1 MIHSQSDEEPVILE
15 FFKDKNDGVVLDIG
29 AYHYATFSNSRA
41 LINKG
46 WYGVLV
52 EPSPRC
58 FSTLM
63 RFYDGNNKI
72 KLVNAFISDRFS
84 LTEFFD
90 SEGAVATND
99 VVHFE
104 RWSALQNDY
113 QSIFIPTIPATELL
127 YVIQKADFITIDCEG
142 ADYSILKAL
151 PLERLK
157 PRLLCIEYAKH
168 GQEIFD
174 HMMAL
179 GFQLH
184 HKNNENLFFQKE
196 YL

>member
-15 FFKDKNDGVVLDIG
+15 FFKDKSDGVVLDIG

-46 WYGVLV
+46 WSAVLV

-58 FSTLM
+58 FSTIM
-63 RFYDGNNKI
+63 RFYDGNNKV
-72 KLVNAFISDRFS
+72 KLVNAFISDRFG

-104 RWSALQNDY
+104 KWSTLQNDY
-113 QSIFIPTIPATELL
+113 QSIFVPTIPATELL
-127 YVIQKADFITIDCEG
+127 HVVKKVDFITIDCEG
-142 ADYSILKAL
+142 ADYSILKTL
-151 PLERLK
+151 PIELFK

-168 GQEIFD
+168 AQEIAD
-174 HMMAL
+174 HMVAH
-179 GFQLH
+179 GFELH
-184 HKNNENLFFQKE
+184 HQNPENLFFRKDW
-196 YL
+196 